1 MVEFGLGGLLDA
13 IILDN
18 GQAYFYQNFRSTE
31 RLRSSLPH
39 VYGCIHHSRILKICD
54 GIPLQDFFLKGRA
67 MSDSFPSPNASQLI
81 GAERV
86 KETSYN

>member
-1 MVEFGLGGLLDA
+1 MVEFGLGGLLDT
-13 IILDN
+13 IFLDN

-54 GIPLQDFFLKGRA
+54 GTFTGKFFEG
-67 MSDSFPSPNASQLI
+67 S
-81 GAERV
+81 GYE
-86 KETSYN
+86 